1 MQQVGMRPALP
12 YSPVELNSVMLTVA
26 SVLAISP
33 TRFEA
38 TALGLPRYPERPG
51 TPAAQDRL
59 LAGPN

>member
-1 MQQVGMRPALP
+1 MQRAGTRPELRYLP
-12 YSPVELNSVMLTVA
+12 EELNSVMLAGA

>member
-1 MQQVGMRPALP
+1 
-12 YSPVELNSVMLTVA
+12 MLAGA